1 MPNYTER
8 FTETVALLDTI
19 NPALV
24 DNAAAETG
32 WVAVKLYRRIIGVVL
47 LGATD
52 IGVTLIRL
60 LGATD
65 GSGTGSTAIK
75 TATNLTATDDNKQVL
90 LEAGIDA
97 LTGYTH
103 VKLTATV
110 GNGDTGAQIAGVLLG
125 SVARYADVTH
135 DTTVAQVVV

>member
-24 DNAAAETG
+24 DDAAAETG

-110 GNGDTGAQIAGVLLG
+110 GDGSTGAQIAGVLLG

>member
-24 DNAAAETG
+24 DDAAAETG

-75 TATNLTATDDNKQVL
+75 TATNLTASDDNKQVL

-110 GNGDTGAQIAGVLLG
+110 GDGSAGAQIAGVLLG

>member
-24 DNAAAETG
+24 DDAAAETG
-32 WVAVKLYRRIIGVVL
+32 WIAVRLYRRVIGIL
-47 LGATD
+47 LVGATD
-52 IGVTLIRL
+52 IGITDIRL

-75 TATNLTATDDNKQVL
+75 TATNLSGTDDNKQVI
-90 LEAGIDA
+90 LEAGLDA
-97 LTGYTH
+97 LAGYTH
-103 VKLTATV
+103 VKLSATV
-110 GNGDTGAQIAGVLLG
+110 GDGSTGAQIAGVLLG
-125 SVARYADVTH
+125 AVARYNDVTH
-135 DTTVAQVVV
+135 DTTVAQVVA

>member
-24 DNAAAETG
+24 DDAAAETG

-110 GNGDTGAQIAGVLLG
+110 GNGSTGAQIAGVLLG

>member
-24 DNAAAETG
+24 DDAAAETG